1 MECHQSQPRNF
12 FGRGDLCF
20 GTIGT
25 IGTCFGRFD
34 LGISD
39 HQTLHLLDVGK
50 MITFTDPELPVTLE
64 CSIDTQCSAR

>member
-39 HQTLHLLDVGK
+39 HNKHSTLDVWGSGK
-50 MITFTDPELPVTLE
+50 FLSDPELPVK
-64 CSIDTQCSAR
+64 SHRGDRYR